1 VALGLAL
8 IALAAA
14 SWGTTGAT
22 MKTLAENTPATP
34 LLVGL
39 ARMAVA
45 APILVVAATAL
56 GRPWPRWRLL
66 VPVALIAGG
75 SMAGF
80 QVGYFSAVPR
90 VGVAVTAL
98 VAICSAPIMIA
109 VLASVFLKEGLGP
122 RVLLALAMGITG
134 TTLLLIGPR
143 GLGETGDRF
152 LPGTLFALGA
162 GLSYAIYAVT
172 AKRVLAHVHPLQ
184 LAALTFGVAAL
195 VLSPTLAGQ
204 PEVGASVAGGW
215 PLLLY
220 LGLVPTALAYV
231 LFNSGLRHTTATA
244 ASIVTLLEP
253 FTATLLGVLLF
264 DERLG
269 VIGAVGAAI
278 LLAAIVTLALGS
290 EQRAAAPLSG

>member
-1 VALGLAL
+1 
-8 IALAAA
+8 
-14 SWGTTGAT
+14 
-22 MKTLAENTPATP
+22 
-34 LLVGL
+34 
-39 ARMAVA
+39 
-45 APILVVAATAL
+45 
-56 GRPWPRWRLL
+56 
-66 VPVALIAGG
+66 
-75 SMAGF
+75 
-80 QVGYFSAVPR
+80 
-90 VGVAVTAL
+90 
-98 VAICSAPIMIA
+98 
-109 VLASVFLKEGLGP
+109 VFLKEGLGT
-122 RVLLALAMGITG
+122 RVLLALAMGVTG

-264 DERLG
+264 GERLG
-269 VIGAVGAAI
+269 VIGGVGAAV